1 MILKVLIAEDK
12 IDQRELMGEMLP
24 LFGGFEVTTVANG
37 NEAIEHFLKND
48 VDVFVTDLR
57 MYPSKDGG
65 IKAIKTI
72 RQISDLPIIVVSA
85 YVDARTRAA
94 AKLAGAN
101 RFMAKPAHMHNLA
114 AMVRELGNK
123 YHRQR
128 AGRPDVIIEKE
139 RRLMAL
145 QVQQARM
152 GIQTPPHITT
162 EIEDLQKELSNW
174 HTETTQGH

>member
-1 MILKVLIAEDK
+1 MIAEDK
-12 IDQRELMGEMLP
+12 SDQRELMASMLP
-24 LFGGFEVTTVANG
+24 LFGGFEVTAVANG
-37 NEAIEHFLKND
+37 DEAIEHFLKND

-65 IKAIKTI
+65 IEAIKTI
-72 RQISDLPIIVVSA
+72 RQISDLPVIVVSA

-101 RFMAKPAHMHNLA
+101 KFMSKPAHMHNLA
-114 AMVRELGNK
+114 VLVRKLGNQ

-128 AGRPDVIIEKE
+128 EDMPAVMIEKQ

-152 GIQTPPHITT
+152 GIQTPPHVTT
-162 EIEDLQKELSNW
+162 EIEDLQKELNDW
-174 HTETTQGH
+174 QTKTTPDNS